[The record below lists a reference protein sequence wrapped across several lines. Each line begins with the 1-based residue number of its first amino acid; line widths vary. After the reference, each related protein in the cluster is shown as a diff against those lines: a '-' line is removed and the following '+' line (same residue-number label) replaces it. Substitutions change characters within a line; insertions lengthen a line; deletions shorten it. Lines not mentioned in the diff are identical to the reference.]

1 LKRPPVGEVEKR
13 TCRGRGEV
21 RSGQYYE
28 KGGRG
33 PVHHLHSLARG
44 EAAGKGIGRP
54 ETEGT
59 NRRTVGLM
67 KMSRD
72 VGRAG
77 ERTVRGTRWKRGP
90 RRASV
95 TVAAV
100 GTLVG
105 GLLGV
110 SGGGAGASVGAHR
123 AASKATTT
131 EYYLALGDSLAAGV
145 GSPDG
150 KGYVTDLYKK
160 ASKKSKK
167 EHASL
172 VLENLACS
180 GATTGSMINGPGCD
194 YASGTQLG
202 DAEAFLEAHPGQT
215 AFMTI
220 DIGANDVDGCT
231 SGTTINQTCVTNGL
245 EAISSNLPVILS
257 GLESAGGTTP
267 IVGMSYY
274 DPFLA
279 AWLLGGSGETL
290 AEQSVGLLDDLNGIL
305 SSDYGSADTADV
317 TGAFKSSDFSPGGRY
332 EGVKVPVNVG
342 LICHWTLMCSE
353 ENIHADDAGHAQ
365 IAQAFEKIVTPLLKS
380 EQRRTGRRR
389 RPANS
394 I

>member
-1 LKRPPVGEVEKR
+1 MSFLLAMVGLIAAATAFGTSAFVRPPVA
-13 TCRGRGEV
+13 TAAQTA
-21 RSGQYYE
+21 SAPAQYY
-28 KGGRG
+28 
-33 PVHHLHSLARG
+33 V
-44 EAAGKGIGRP
+44 
-54 ETEGT
+54 
-59 NRRTVGLM
+59 
-67 KMSRD
+67 
-72 VGRAG
+72 
-77 ERTVRGTRWKRGP
+77 
-90 RRASV
+90 
-95 TVAAV
+95 
-100 GTLVG
+100 
-105 GLLGV
+105 
-110 SGGGAGASVGAHR
+110 
-123 AASKATTT
+123 
-131 EYYLALGDSLAAGV
+131 ALGDSLGAGT
-145 GSPDG
+145 GASTPSND
-150 KGYVTDLYKK
+150 YVN
-160 ASKKSKK
+160 
-167 EHASL
+167 L
-172 VLENLACS
+172 VYQHELANHPGLQLLNLSCG
-180 GATTGSMINGPGCD
+180 GATTGSVINGPGCS
-194 YASGTQLG
+194 YSTGTQLG